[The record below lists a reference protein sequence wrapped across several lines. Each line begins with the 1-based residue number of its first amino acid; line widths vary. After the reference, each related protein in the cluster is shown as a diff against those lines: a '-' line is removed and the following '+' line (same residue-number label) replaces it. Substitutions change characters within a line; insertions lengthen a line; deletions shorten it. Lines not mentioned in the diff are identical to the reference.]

1 MKKYNILKCKDRA
14 EKYYTD
20 KGQQLFNI
28 PFKIGLIGASQ
39 RSGKTTIALNL
50 LARKEYYLNDFEGS
64 NMFIFSPSIT
74 NDDKLTNLIKAKK
87 IPPENLFTSYSEE
100 VLEEVY
106 ELIKEEYED
115 KIENKKCP
123 NNYLIYFDDLG
134 FSGDL
139 RGHYNMIDKVV
150 MNGRHLNISSIFAI
164 QDNFQ
169 LSKQTRSNLS
179 GLIVFSL
186 SLKNL
191 ESVIEEHNY
200 LDNKKAFVKMFR
212 KITNAGAGHNFLVI
226 NYSNDF
232 NNRYLDSNFMP
243 IHLDLSTKKK

>member
-1 MKKYNILKCKDRA
+1 MKKYNILKCKDSA
-14 EKYYTD
+14 EKYYTE
-20 KGQQLFNI
+20 KGDQLFNM
-28 PFKIGLIGASQ
+28 PFKIGIIGASQ
-39 RSGKTTIALNL
+39 RSGKTSIAVNL
-50 LARKEYYLNDFEGS
+50 LARPEFYLNDFDGK

-74 NDDKLTNLIKAKK
+74 NDNKLKNLIKAKE
-87 IPPENLFTSYSEE
+87 IPAENLFSTYSEE

-115 KIENKKCP
+115 KIENKKKP
-123 NNYLIYFDDLG
+123 NDYLIYFDDLG

-179 GLIVFSL
+179 GLIVFAL

-191 ESVIEEHNY
+191 ESIIEEHNY

-212 KITNAGAGHNFLVI
+212 KITNKNHGFLVI
-226 NYSNDF
+226 NYSNPF
-232 NNRYLDSNFMP
+232 KNRYLDSNFIP
-243 IHLDLSTKKK
+243 IQFE